1 MNKDILLCGVGGQGT
16 VLASKLIAAAAMREG
31 HTVHSAETIGMA
43 QRGGSV
49 TSHIRIG
56 DDIGSPLI
64 PFGSAEMILAFEP
77 AEAVRNLHYL
87 KPDGIVIV
95 NRTPVKPTTESL
107 HETGYDGVKE
117 ITYLKTKCNCV
128 VIDGEALCAP
138 FGSAR
143 YLNMIELGAVSATGM
158 LGISEETLLAELEAQ
173 VKPQFVETNKKAFLA
188 GREAGRKNETE

>member
-1 MNKDILLCGVGGQGT
+1 MNKEILLCGVGGQGT

-31 HTVHSAETIGMA
+31 YTVHSAETIGMA

-56 DDIGSPLI
+56 EDSASPLI
-64 PFGSAEMILAFEP
+64 PRGAADMILAFEP

-95 NRTPVKPTTESL
+95 NRTPVRPTTESL
-107 HETGYDGVKE
+107 GETGYDGVKE
-117 ITYLKTKCNCV
+117 LEYLKTKCKSV

-143 YLNMIELGAVSATGM
+143 YLNMVVLGAVSATGV
-158 LGISEETLLAELEAQ
+158 LGIPEEALLAELEAQ
-173 VKPQFVETNKKAFLA
+173 VKPQFIETNKRAFAA
-188 GREAGRKNETE
+188 GREAGQINEA

>member
-31 HTVHSAETIGMA
+31 YTVHSAETIGMA

-56 DDIGSPLI
+56 EDSASPLI
-64 PFGSAEMILAFEP
+64 PCGAADLILAFEP

-95 NRTPVKPTTESL
+95 NRTPVRPTTESL
-107 HETGYDGVKE
+107 DGTGYDGVKE
-117 ITYLKTKCNCV
+117 LEYLKAKCKSV

-143 YLNMIELGAVSATGM
+143 YLNMVVLGAVSATGV
-158 LGISEETLLAELEAQ
+158 LGIPEEALLAELEAQ
-173 VKPQFVETNKKAFLA
+173 VKPQFIETNKRAFAA
-188 GREAGRKNETE
+188 GREAGQINEA